1 MLAEFFSHPVP
12 AVIVLLGI
20 LVLVHEAGHFL
31 VGRLCGIA
39 AEAFSIGFGPPILR
53 YKRGVTEYRLN
64 WIPLGGY
71 VKFWGATPQEDVPE
85 GARGLEYW
93 RASVSKRILTVA
105 AGPLANFVLAIF
117 AYALLGAAGVSHP
130 PAQIGDVIEGS
141 AAQAAGFVPGDMVRS
156 INGDPVESWR
166 DIERR
171 ISKSPGQQMTVVV
184 QRGASQ
190 VELSLTP
197 APTEATNMLGK
208 KVVIG
213 RAGVALGYV
222 PAIVT
227 VMSGDSVMSKAGLRT
242 GDEVESL
249 RWGDRSPKVLGLW
262 SLLDHLREAR
272 IQGATEV
279 SLAVRS
285 AKVPSLDLPDGAQRL
300 APTTTDSMR
309 EIVLSTDSWPDIEV
323 SKELSVRAFGAALG
337 LEDSQLTLGEVA
349 WEGAKVLKPYDRIVA
364 WNGEKLPNIFRLR
377 EIMVSNR
384 EPTARIT
391 ILRDFK
397 ELELEVPLH
406 GFEAQLPEGRV
417 MLYAFVASFL
427 GQPKDPEP
435 VMEQYDGVIAPLG
448 YGVRETVKQSGT
460 LLVSIGALLSG
471 DVPLKAIG
479 GPIMIAKVA
488 GDAAKMGWEV
498 FIASMALISINLGL
512 VNLLPIPILDGGQL
526 LLLTAEGV
534 RRRPLGDAAIEN
546 FQKLGFAMIMALVL
560 LATYNDLSRFWKN
573 MLESVV
579 GRFQ

>member
-1 MLAEFFSHPVP
+1 MSEFFSHPVP

-20 LVLVHEAGHFL
+20 LVLVHEAGHFV

-39 AEAFSIGFGPPILR
+39 AEAFSIGFGPAIVR
-53 YKRGVTEYRLN
+53 FKRGVTEYRLN

-93 RASVSKRILTVA
+93 RASVGKRMLTVA
-105 AGPLANFVLAIF
+105 AGPLANFILAVF

-141 AAQAAGFVPGDMVRS
+141 AAQAAGFVPGDLVRS
-156 INGDPVESWR
+156 IDGESVESWR

-171 ISKSPGQQMTVVV
+171 ISKSPGRQMKVEV
-184 QRGASQ
+184 QRGASR

-208 KVVIG
+208 KVTIG

-222 PAIVT
+222 PPILT
-227 VMSGDSVMSKAGLRT
+227 VSSRDSLAAKAGLKT

-249 RWGDRSPKVLGLW
+249 RWGDRSPRVFGLW
-262 SLLDHLREAR
+262 SFLDHLREAR
-272 IQGATEV
+272 VQGATEV
-279 SLAVRS
+279 TLVVRS
-285 AKVPSLDLPDGAQRL
+285 AKVPSLDLPEGTQRL
-300 APTTTDSMR
+300 APVVEEATR
-309 EIVLSTDSWPDIEV
+309 QIVLSTEAWPDV
-323 SKELSVRAFGAALG
+323 DVTKGLTVRAFGAALG
-337 LEDSQLTLGEVA
+337 IQDSQLTLGEIA
-349 WEGAKVLKPYDRIVA
+349 WEGSTVLKPFDRIIA
-364 WNGEKLPNIFRLR
+364 WNGEVLPNVFRLR
-377 EIMVSNR
+377 EIMMSNR
-384 EPTARIT
+384 EAAAKIT
-391 ILRDFK
+391 LIRDFNQIDVD
-397 ELELEVPLH
+397 VPLH
-406 GFEAQLPEGRV
+406 GFETQLPEGRV
-417 MLYAFVASFL
+417 TLYALVVSFL

-435 VMEQYDGVIAPLG
+435 VVEQYDGVIAPLT
-448 YGVRETVKQSGT
+448 YGIRETVRQSGA
-460 LLVSIGALLSG
+460 LLVSIGALFSG

-526 LLLTAEGV
+526 LLLSAEAV
-534 RRRPLGDAAIEN
+534 RRRPLADSAIEN
-546 FQKLGFAMIMALVL
+546 FQKLGFAMILALVL